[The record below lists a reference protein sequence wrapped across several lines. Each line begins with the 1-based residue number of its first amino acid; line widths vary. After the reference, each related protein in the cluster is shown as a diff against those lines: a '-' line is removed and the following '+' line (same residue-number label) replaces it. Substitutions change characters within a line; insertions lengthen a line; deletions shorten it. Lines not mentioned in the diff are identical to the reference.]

1 MHDFQYQ
8 GKDLY
13 GEQVPIEAIAAAVGT
28 PFYLY
33 SQKTLETHF
42 TVFDNAFRQLPHVTC
57 YSVKANS
64 NLSILRIFSRRGA
77 GADVVSGGELYRA
90 LAAGMPA
97 EKIVYSGVGK
107 KPQEISYA
115 IESGILMKC

>member
-1 MHDFQYQ
+1 MHHFQYQ

-13 GEQVPIEAIAAAVGT
+13 GEQVPIEAIASAVGT
-28 PFYLY
+28 PIYLY
-33 SQKTLETHF
+33 SHKTLESHF
-42 TVFDNAFRQLPHVTC
+42 TVFDSAFGQLPHITC

-64 NLSILRIFSRRGA
+64 NLSILRLFARHGA

-90 LAAGMPA
+90 LAAGIPA

-107 KPQEISYA
+107 KSEEI
-115 IESGILMKC
+115 